1 MKRSI
6 FFYMLLTC
14 VVFVSCN
21 KNQSQKS
28 IEDQTLAEKPV
39 SVQCYTAIYETD
51 TIDLKI
57 NTLKNGKI
65 SGSMDMKLVN
75 MPIKVGKISGEF
87 RGDTLFADYSFIQGT
102 NDKVVFK
109 NPMAFLKSGKQ
120 FILGNAVS
128 HEAKLQVVNGAW
140 VIEETSSN
148 FYKKPAFILLVL
160 FIIIVS
166 FAIIRGIIQFV
177 SPNSFKYLFSPK
189 R

>member
-120 FILGNAVS
+120 FILGNGKIETYLGAS
-128 HEAKLQVVNGAW
+128 YFAKGEPIDFENVK
-140 VIEETSSN
+140 
-148 FYKKPAFILLVL
+148 YKFDPIDCVEK
-160 FIIIVS
+160 
-166 FAIIRGIIQFV
+166 
-177 SPNSFKYLFSPK
+177 
-189 R
+189 